1 MKLTDYI
8 QHLQYL
14 HSKCGDVDV
23 MNKTAYQR
31 KDRSYKNEY
40 TDVKLAHYESTKQG
54 LVVVIYEDFIPYVK

>member
-8 QHLQYL
+8 LHLQYL
-14 HSKCGDVDV
+14 QSKCGDVDV
-23 MNKTAYQR
+23 MNKIAYER

-54 LVVVIYEDFIPYVK
+54 LVVVIHEDFIPYVK